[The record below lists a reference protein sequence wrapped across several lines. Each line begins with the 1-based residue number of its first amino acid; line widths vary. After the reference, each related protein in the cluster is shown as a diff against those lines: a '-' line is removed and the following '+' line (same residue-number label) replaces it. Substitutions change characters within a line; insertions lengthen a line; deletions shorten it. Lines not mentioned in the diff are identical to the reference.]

1 MPDKLPLSE
10 NFIRDH
16 NASRGTEVLEDEY
29 QSLSRQ
35 LRRRG
40 IDIES
45 IRTKVAAFSVAL
57 PTWGAGRGG
66 TRFAKFPL
74 DGAPTCIDEKL
85 EDCAVVQQLCR
96 ITPRVSPHFPWD
108 FTEDY
113 AALAARATDLGL
125 GFDAVNSNTFQ
136 DQPHQKHS
144 YGGGSLSSPHAAV
157 RDQAVAHNIECIR
170 IGKLLGS
177 CAITVWVGDGSN
189 FPGQQDFTRAF
200 DRYLYSTARIYA
212 ALPADWRM
220 LLEHKLFE
228 PAFYSTVLPDWGS
241 SILAAQELGVQAY
254 CLVDLGHH
262 APTTNIEQ
270 IVARLHRFGKLGGF
284 HFNDS
289 KYGDDDLDS
298 GSINPHQLFLVF
310 NELIEAQFNAC
321 GTFSPAYLID
331 QSHNVTD
338 PIESMLASAEAIVCA
353 LAKALIVDRE
363 ALLYAQ
369 ESGDVMMAF
378 QTLRQAYRTDVT
390 PLIAQARVQAGGAI
404 DVLGAYR
411 ASGWR
416 KTQARHRQKLAP
428 GTGIV

>member
-1 MPDKLPLSE
+1 MQQNFPLPQDFIQ
-10 NFIRDH
+10 NFNSNDGVDALRDDYQ
-16 NASRGTEVLEDEY
+16 ALE
-29 QSLSRQ
+29 RQ
-35 LRRRG
+35 LGRRG
-40 IDIES
+40 IDIDS
-45 IRTKVAAFSVAL
+45 IRRKVAAFGVAL
-57 PTWGAGRGG
+57 PSWGAGRGG
-66 TRFAKFPL
+66 TRFAKFPF
-74 DGAPTCIDEKL
+74 DGAPTSIHEKL

-108 FTEDY
+108 FTADY
-113 AALAARATDLGL
+113 LALREEAAALGL

-136 DQPHQKHS
+136 DQPRQELS
-144 YGGGSLSSPHAAV
+144 YASGSLSSTNTGV
-157 RDQAVAHNIECIR
+157 REQAIAHNIECIR

-177 CAITVWVGDGSN
+177 KALTVWVGDGSN

-200 DRYLYSTARIYA
+200 DRYLASTATIYA
-212 ALPADWRM
+212 ALPTDWRL

-228 PAFYSTVLPDWGS
+228 PAFYSTVLQDWGS
-241 SILAAQELGVQAY
+241 SILAARELGSQAY

-310 NELIEAQFNAC
+310 NELVEAESNSRGAFD
-321 GTFSPAYLID
+321 PAYLID

-338 PIESMLASAEAIVCA
+338 PIESMLASAEAIVGA
-353 LAKALIVDRE
+353 YAKALIVDRE

-369 ESGDVMMAF
+369 ESNDAMMAF
-378 QTLRQAYRTDVT
+378 QALRQAYRTDVS
-390 PLIAQARVQAGGAI
+390 PIIARARADVGGAI
-404 DVLGAYR
+404 DVLGAFR

-416 KTQARHRQKLAP
+416 TTQTRRRRKLAP